1 MKENKI
7 TQLTDIEHALLRPG
21 QYIGSISKTKCE
33 TFILNKESEKFEYK
47 EFEYVPGLLKII
59 YEILDNSVDESIRT
73 GFKFGTNISVEI
85 KNNRI
90 KISDNGRGIP
100 LDLAEG
106 SKKSQLELA
115 LTELRA
121 GSNFNDEEGRNLLGM
136 NGVGSSLTNI
146 FSLLFKATVY
156 DGKRKGILT
165 CKNNLSTKKCVINDY
180 VSDITGTIIE
190 FEPDF
195 ARFGLTEID
204 EIHKNLLYQ
213 RLMFLSYM
221 YSEITFKFNGK
232 IVRFK
237 NSKNIMSVFAD
248 KFVAITDDNK
258 PSKYTIGIIPNHNDD
273 FTHKSYINGADCI
286 NGGNH
291 IDYIH
296 SELISRIKEKLNK
309 KYSSIKPGDIKNK
322 LTYIVIF
329 REFINPMFNSQTK
342 ENFSSDVNQ
351 IKQFLK
357 DVDWDAFA
365 QKIVKCNEIMDPI
378 LETFKI
384 KEELKNRQAL
394 NSLNKSSKRF
404 KSDKF
409 LPATKENKYYL
420 ICEGASAS
428 GGLSACLGRSE
439 YGYYATRGVPLNAY
453 EASVARLSDNVE
465 LSEMIKILNLS
476 FKDTIQ
482 SLTYEN
488 IIIATDAD
496 CLEEHT
502 KIYTMRGLVPLNE
515 IKYGDKVLTHLN
527 RCKSVTNIIESY
539 KTECVKITI
548 NGKEIM
554 VSPNHKLIVVQNN
567 NIKYISAK
575 NLKTTDQLLKYKDNH
590 NSLDIKYDLI
600 TPSKVEICSIP
611 KTKFID
617 ITVDEDNTFFFE
629 NNDRELILTHN
640 CDGSHI
646 VGLYLGFFSKYYP
659 DIILQGRLKHLRTPI
674 IVFKD
679 KKTDKIK
686 YFFFTLD
693 EYNKFIKEHDTSNL
707 KIHYYKGL
715 GSWEPDDLKPLIEKY
730 GIEYFLET
738 FIDDEKYKDTID
750 NWLNSKSSDKRK
762 EYLNNNEFSIFK
774 I

>member
-7 TQLTDIEHALLRPG
+7 TQLTDIEHCLLRPG
-21 QYIGSISKTKCE
+21 QYIGSITKTKCQ
-33 TFILNKESEKFEYK
+33 TYILNKESEKFEYK

-73 GFKFGTNISVEI
+73 NFKFGTNINIEI
-85 KNNRI
+85 KNNKI

-146 FSLLFKATVY
+146 FSKVFKATVY
-156 DGKRKGILT
+156 DKKRKGVLT
-165 CKNNLSTKKCVINDY
+165 CKNNLSSKKCVISDY
-180 VSDITGTIIE
+180 NSDVTGTTIE
-190 FEPDF
+190 FEPDLEKF
-195 ARFGLTEID
+195 NLTEID
-204 EIHKNLLYQ
+204 NIHQNLVYQ

-221 YSEITFKFNGK
+221 YPEITFKFNGK

-237 NSKNIMSVFAD
+237 NSKNIMSLFAD

-258 PSKYTIGIIPNHNDD
+258 PSKYMIGIIPNHNDD

-296 SELISRIKEKLNK
+296 SELISRIKDKLNK
-309 KYSSIKPGDIKNK
+309 KYNNIKPGDIKNK

-357 DVDWDAFA
+357 DVDWDTFA
-365 QKIVKCNEIMDPI
+365 QKIVKCNEIIDPI

-384 KEELKNRQAL
+384 KEELKNRQTL
-394 NSLNKSSKRF
+394 NKLNKSSKNF

-409 LPATKENKYYL
+409 LPATKDPKYYL
-420 ICEGASAS
+420 ICEGNSAA

-453 EASVARLSDNVE
+453 EASIAKLSDNVE

-476 FKDTIQ
+476 FKDTIDN
-482 SLTYEN
+482 LTYRN
-488 IIIATDAD
+488 IILAADAD

-502 KIYTMRGLVPLNE
+502 QVYTTKGLVPLNE

-527 RCKSVTNIIESY
+527 HYKPVINIVESY
-539 KTECVKITI
+539 KTECVKITL
-548 NGKEIM
+548 NNKELMFSIHHT
-554 VSPNHKLIVVQNN
+554 VIVVRDN
-567 NIKYISAK
+567 NILYIPAK
-575 NLKTTDQLLKYKDNH
+575 DVLLTDKFLKFKDNY
-590 NSLDIKYDLI
+590 SGLEIKYHLVNP
-600 TPSKVEICSIP
+600 TKVEICEIP
-611 KTKFID
+611 RTKFID
-617 ITVDEDNTFFFE
+617 ITVKDENSFFIE
-629 NNDRELILTHN
+629 NNFRELFLTHN

-646 VGLYLGFFSKYYP
+646 VGLYLGFFCKYYP
-659 DIILQGRLKHLRTPI
+659 DIITQGRLKHLRTPV

-679 KKTDKIK
+679 KNDKIK

-693 EYNKFIKEHDTSNL
+693 QYNKFIKENDISNL
-707 KIHYYKGL
+707 KVHYYKGL
-715 GSWEPDDLKPLIEKY
+715 GSWEPEDLKPLIEKY

-738 FIDDEKYKDTID
+738 FIDDKKYKDTID
-750 NWLNSKSSDKRK
+750 NWLNSKNTDKRK

>member
-7 TQLTDIEHALLRPG
+7 IQLSEIDHVLKRCG
-21 QYIGSISKTKCE
+21 QYIGSVSKTKCQ
-33 TFILNKESEKFEYK
+33 TYILNKESEKFEYK

-73 GFKFGTNISVEI
+73 GFKYGTNITVEL
-85 KNNRI
+85 KNNKI

-100 LDLAEG
+100 LDLADG

-121 GSNFNDEEGRNLLGM
+121 GSNFNDDEGRNLLGM

-146 FSLLFKATVY
+146 FSKVFKATVY
-156 DGKRKGILT
+156 DGKRKGVLT
-165 CKNNLSTKKCVINDY
+165 CKNNLSSKKCVITDY
-180 VSDITGTIIE
+180 PSTNIGTTIE
-190 FEPDF
+190 FEPDLEK
-195 ARFGLTEID
+195 FGLTEID
-204 EIHKNLLYQ
+204 QIHQNLLYQ

-221 YSEITFKFNGK
+221 YPEITFKYNGK

-237 NSKNIMSVFAD
+237 NSKNIMSLFSD

-258 PSKYTIGIIPNHNDD
+258 PSKYMIGIIPNNNDD

-296 SELISRIKEKLNK
+296 SELIGRIKDKLNK
-309 KYSSIKPGDIKNK
+309 KYNSIKPGDIKNK
-322 LTYIVIF
+322 LTYIIIF

-384 KEELKNRQAL
+384 KEELKNRQT
-394 NSLNKSSKRF
+394 LNKLNKPGKNF

-409 LPATKENKYYL
+409 LPATKDCKYYL
-420 ICEGASAS
+420 ICEGFSASA
-428 GGLSACLGRSE
+428 GLSACLGRSE
-439 YGYYATRGVPLNAY
+439 YGYYAARGVPLNAY
-453 EASVARLSDNVE
+453 EASVTKLSDNVE
-465 LSEMIKILNLS
+465 LSEIIKLLNLS
-476 FKDTIQ
+476 FKDTVDN
-482 SLTYEN
+482 LTYQN
-488 IIIATDAD
+488 IILATDAD

-502 KIYTMRGLVPLNE
+502 KVYTTRGLIPLNE
-515 IKYGDKVLTHLN
+515 IKYGDNVLTHLN
-527 RCKSVTNIIESY
+527 HCKPVVNIVESY

-548 NGKEIM
+548 NKKDLL
-554 VSPNHKLIVVQNN
+554 VSLNHKLVVVNGN
-567 NIKYISAK
+567 KIEYILAK
-575 NLKTTDQLLKYKDNH
+575 DLTLNHQFLKFRDNYH
-590 NSLDIKYDLI
+590 YNDIKYQLVSPTNI
-600 TPSKVEICSIP
+600 EIVKIP

-617 ITVDEDNTFFFE
+617 ITVKDDNSFFIE
-629 NNDRELILTHN
+629 HNDKEFILTHN

-659 DIILQGRLKHLRTPI
+659 DIIKQGRLKHLRTPV

-679 KKTDKIK
+679 KNDKIK
-686 YFFFTLD
+686 HFFFTLD
-693 EYNKFIKEHDTSNL
+693 QYNQFIKEHDITGL
-707 KIHYYKGL
+707 KVHYYKGL
-715 GSWEPDDLKPLIEKY
+715 GSWEPQDLKPLIEKY

-738 FIDDEKYKDTID
+738 FISDKESNTTID